1 MGMRS
6 EISRRAFLKIA
17 AIGSGGLLLSVHFG
31 VDAAEA
37 PAPAPT
43 DRYTLRPSAY
53 LRVTREG
60 AVHLI
65 VPRVEMGQAVY
76 TSVVQLVAEELDVE
90 PARFVVEHAPPDD
103 AVFGIPSGQQIT
115 GGSTTIRTM
124 WMPMRMVGALTRGL
138 FVDAA
143 ARQWDVTAASCR
155 TQNGVVHH
163 DASQRSLAY
172 GALVDDVAAQPPL
185 SIDVAGL
192 GPANVRLKARK
203 DFRVIGT
210 PLARLEGP
218 AKVHGETLY
227 GIDVKRPGMRVGT
240 VIACPVFG
248 GKLASVDDA
257 KARTIPGV
265 RQVVKLDDAVAVIG
279 DHFWAAQRGVLALDV
294 RWAEGAQAKLSTR
307 DLFADLAK
315 AADSAGRIAHE
326 EGDPDAALSKAA
338 KRVHATYQT
347 PLLAHAAMEPPNC
360 VAFVHD
366 GACELWVG
374 TQVPARAQRA
384 VAEALGLPPAK
395 VSVNNQY
402 IGSAFGRRLEVDFIV
417 QAARIAAQ
425 VDTPV
430 KIVWSRE
437 EDIQHDL
444 YRPCYYDRLSAGLNA
459 DGNLVAWKHR
469 IAGSSVMARYAPNA
483 IPPDG
488 VDDDAV
494 ECARNLLYDVPA
506 QRVDY
511 VRVEPRTVPTSWWR
525 GVGATHNV
533 YVIESFVDEL
543 AHAAG
548 IDPVEFR
555 RRALAGSP
563 RARTVL
569 AKAAAEAKW
578 GTPLAKGRGRGIA
591 VAQVF
596 GSELAIVAEVSVS
609 PEADVR
615 VEHVVCAIDCG
626 IAVNPAHVARQVE
639 GGVLFGLGPVLYDA
653 VTISNGRVEQS
664 NFHDYR
670 VMRMPDTPRIDVH
683 IVESGD
689 SPGGIGETGTAL
701 IAPAVL
707 NAIFAA
713 TGKRVRKLPVT
724 REDLRAS

>member
-1 MGMRS
+1 
-6 EISRRAFLKIA
+6 
-17 AIGSGGLLLSVHFG
+17 
-31 VDAAEA
+31 
-37 PAPAPT
+37 
-43 DRYTLRPSAY
+43 
-53 LRVTREG
+53 
-60 AVHLI
+60 
-65 VPRVEMGQAVY
+65 
-76 TSVVQLVAEELDVE
+76 VVQLVAEELDVE

-103 AVFGIPSGQQIT
+103 AVYGIPSGQQIT
-115 GGSTTIRTM
+115 GGSTTIRGM
-124 WMPMRMVGALTRGL
+124 WTPMRMVGALTRGL

-143 ARQWDVTAASCR
+143 ARRWGVTAASCR
-155 TQNGVVHH
+155 TQNSVVHH
-163 DASQRSLAY
+163 DASRRSLAY

-185 SIDVAGL
+185 SVDVRGMA
-192 GPANVRLKARK
+192 PAEVRLKARK

-218 AKVHGETLY
+218 AKVNGETLY

-257 KARTIPGV
+257 KARSIPGV

-294 RWAEGAQAKLSTR
+294 RWDEGAQAKLSTL

-326 EGDPDAALSKAA
+326 AGDPDAALKTAA

-366 GACELWVG
+366 GSCELWVG

-384 VAEALGLPPAK
+384 VAEALGIPPSK
-395 VSVNNQY
+395 VSVHNQY

-425 VDTPV
+425 VDAPV
-430 KIVWSRE
+430 KVVWSRE

-444 YRPCYYDRLSAGLNA
+444 YRPCYYDRLSAGLDA
-459 DGNLVAWKHR
+459 DGRLVAWKHR
-469 IAGSSVMARYAPNA
+469 IAGSSIMARYAPDA
-483 IPPDG
+483 IPKDG

-494 ECARNLLYDVPA
+494 ECARNLLYDVPT

-548 IDPVEFR
+548 IDPLEFR
-555 RRALAGSP
+555 RRALASSP
-563 RARTVL
+563 RARAVL
-569 AKAAAEAKW
+569 AKAATEAKW
-578 GTPLAKGRGRGIA
+578 GTPLAKGRGRGVA

-683 IVESGD
+683 IIESGE

-724 REDLRAS
+724 REDLRAT